1 MTTPA
6 PGITSDPNGL
16 EHRSQLVTFEN
27 DWQVC
32 LVKNAAKRL
41 SNAAADLGSQA
52 SVIAAAGQALGSALR
67 AGGKVLVAG
76 NGGSAACAQHFAA
89 EFTGKLALDRA
100 PLPAIALTVDTSALT
115 AIANDWSFDE
125 VFARQVQAHGK
136 PGDVFVGMSTSGTS
150 RNVQLAVKA
159 AQERGLTTIVL
170 TGELNALGGDF
181 AINACLRET
190 ARIQELHDLVLHSL
204 AQIAERVVFDDLG
217 DDASAD
223 RFPFVLT
230 PEELSLFREWCSF
243 STQRLVTTNGAFDLL
258 HEGHLSSLRQARSH
272 GDQLVVLVNT
282 DESVRRLKGPT
293 RPVHDEDLRTR
304 ELARSGLVDHVVL
317 MPQDSPVEIL
327 ETLRPHVHCKGEE
340 YADRPM
346 PERATVEAA
355 GGRVVLLRLQGGIS
369 TTGVIERLAA
379 G

>member
-1 MTTPA
+1 M
-6 PGITSDPNGL
+6 
-16 EHRSQLVTFEN
+16 TFEKN
-27 DWQVC
+27 WQVC
-32 LVKNAAKRL
+32 LIKNAAKRL

-52 SVIAAAGQALGSALR
+52 SLIAAAGQAIGSAFR

-100 PLPAIALTVDTSALT
+100 PLPAIALTVDTSAMT

-159 AQERGLTTIVL
+159 AEERGLTTIVL
-170 TGELNALGGDF
+170 TGELNAFGGDY
-181 AINACLRET
+181 AISACLRET

-223 RFPFVLT
+223 RFPFVLAA
-230 PEELSLFREWCSF
+230 EDLSRFREWCSF
-243 STQRLVTTNGAFDLL
+243 STQGLVTTNGAFDLL

-282 DESVRRLKGPT
+282 DESVRQAQGTYAPGVRRGPADP
-293 RPVHDEDLRTR
+293 R
-304 ELARSGLVDHVVL
+304 ARSIGSGR
-317 MPQDSPVEIL
+317 PR
-327 ETLRPHVHCKGEE
+327 RPH
-340 YADRPM
+340 
-346 PERATVEAA
+346 AA
-355 GGRVVLLRLQGGIS
+355 GLPRRDPRNRSARMCTARARSTPTARCPSERPSRLRAGGS
-369 TTGVIERLAA
+369 SCYHWRAGSRRLA
-379 G
+379 